1 MTTNSGQA
9 QHAPNPPQESVDEV
23 RSSGQQAPRTLAA
36 GVEQVPAPT
45 DARDDNMAGGA
56 RSVAASPPGQ
66 QQAPPAGYQE
76 GTADAESGYQ
86 QDTSGRID
94 SVSATRQQTG
104 AAAQTPQR
112 EVAPGSEDGS
122 FGVDDSAVIEGTRHS
137 LIADP
142 SGYSRRWESIQ
153 VGFVDDPRSAV
164 QEAETLVSDVM
175 REMVGLFQRQRQQL
189 EEQWSGGNQAST
201 DDLRVAFRRYRDFF
215 QRLLQM

>member
-1 MTTNSGQA
+1 MTTNPGQA

-56 RSVAASPPGQ
+56 RSVAASPQGQ
-66 QQAPPAGYQE
+66 QQAPPAGYEE
-76 GTADAESGYQ
+76 GTAGAESGYQ
-86 QDTSGRID
+86 PDTSGRID

-112 EVAPGSEDGS
+112 EVAPGSEGGS

-175 REMVGLFQRQRQQL
+175 REMVGLFQRQHQQFGGAVVRR
-189 EEQWSGGNQAST
+189 ESGIH
-201 DDLRVAFRRYRDFF
+201 R
-215 QRLLQM
+215 